1 MLQTGTP
8 LNLSLAAIKAQIKAP
23 FLRSVVDD
31 LITYIEEGKSLSS
44 ALTKHEKEFSPAT
57 VSMVKAGETGGSLDE
72 MLNQAGNLEKKKEE
86 FRSMVQ
92 RAMTYP
98 LFLVVLCFGVIVFV
112 LTFVFPK
119 FAALFADIWDV
130 LPASTKILMAIS
142 RLVLD
147 YWYAILIGLPAL
159 VLLFLNI
166 LQHQKVRP
174 HIDRLKIVVPIV
186 GRLYIMAYT
195 SQMLRTLG
203 FLLAGGVPLLEALT
217 ITRDAS
223 RNILY
228 QAFIEDVIDGA
239 KEGKGISYTF
249 SQTEFLPETVKQVIK
264 TGEDS
269 GKMDFVMVRLAE
281 YYDDEME
288 KQFKLLSTIIEP
300 LALLMMGAV
309 VGLIVMAIVF
319 PIFKLSRAVQ

>member
-1 MLQTGTP
+1 
-8 LNLSLAAIKAQIKAP
+8 
-23 FLRSVVDD
+23 
-31 LITYIEEGKSLSS
+31 
-44 ALTKHEKEFSPAT
+44 
-57 VSMVKAGETGGSLDE
+57 
-72 MLNQAGNLEKKKEE
+72 
-86 FRSMVQ
+86 
-92 RAMTYP
+92 
-98 LFLVVLCFGVIVFV
+98 
-112 LTFVFPK
+112 
-119 FAALFADIWDV
+119 
-130 LPASTKILMAIS
+130 
-142 RLVLD
+142 
-147 YWYAILIGLPAL
+147 
-159 VLLFLNI
+159 
-166 LQHQKVRP
+166 
-174 HIDRLKIVVPIV
+174 
-186 GRLYIMAYT
+186 MAYT